1 MRCPHCQHEFEVE
14 EPDDEQFE
22 QFWQSF
28 PKERRR
34 GKGAVR
40 KKFNRLIEKGEV
52 TVPELI
58 HAVRMCRG
66 IDPSY
71 PCMPAT
77 WLNQKRWLDP
87 PFERKATM
95 VDTME
100 DLLG

>member
-1 MRCPHCQHEFEVE
+1 MRCPKCSHEFEIE

-28 PKERRR
+28 PRERRR

-58 HAVRMCRG
+58 H
-66 IDPSY
+66 
-71 PCMPAT
+71 T